1 MNVVPLDTDEHR
13 AIQALLP
20 WYLTRRLD
28 SEDFARVEAHLA
40 GCPSCRE
47 ELELEQRLQAAQ
59 PLSPA
64 GDAERG
70 LVRMRELIRATT
82 PRERPVRA
90 PALRWMLWGLGA
102 QFAVIAM
109 LATLLVLPRT
119 GDDAYRTLGTPAAAV
134 AANAANAVVMFK
146 PDATEQQIRAALR
159 NSGARL
165 VDGPTASNAYLL
177 SVPSVGHAAAIAR
190 LRAQPGVSLAE
201 SLDARSAP

>member
-28 SEDFARVEAHLA
+28 SEDLARVEAHLA
-40 GCPSCRE
+40 GCPGCRE

-59 PLSPA
+59 PLSPE

-102 QFAVIAM
+102 QFAVIAV
-109 LATLLVLPRT
+109 LAMLLVLPRT

-134 AANAANAVVMFK
+134 AGNAVVMFK
-146 PDATEQQIRAALR
+146 PDASEQQIRAALR
-159 NSGARL
+159 SSGARL

>member
-28 SEDFARVEAHLA
+28 SEDLARVEAHLA
-40 GCPSCRE
+40 GCPGCRE

-59 PLSPA
+59 PLSPE

-102 QFAVIAM
+102 QFAVIAA
-109 LATLLVLPRT
+109 LATLLVLPHT
-119 GDDAYRTLGTPAAAV
+119 GDDPYRTLGAPAAAV
-134 AANAANAVVMFK
+134 AANAVVMFK

-165 VDGPTASNAYLL
+165 VDGPTVSNAYLL
-177 SVPSVGHAAAIAR
+177 SVPSVGHATAIAR

>member
-28 SEDFARVEAHLA
+28 SADLARVEAHLA

-59 PLSPA
+59 PISPA

-70 LVRMRELIRATT
+70 LARMRELIRATT

-109 LATLLVLPRT
+109 LATLLMLPRT

-134 AANAANAVVMFK
+134 AANAVVMFK
-146 PDATEQQIRAALR
+146 PDTSEQQIRAALR

-177 SVPSVGHAAAIAR
+177 SVSSHDHAAAIAR